1 MQENTPDNTNQ
12 IREVVATLWRVLGDA
27 LVAVYLHGSAV
38 SGGLRPQSDLDLLV
52 IIDSGITDDQRSDL
66 LAALLHI
73 SNRHPST
80 PGGPRC
86 VEVVVFRQSDLFE
99 PRFPPRAEF
108 TYGEW
113 LRAGFETGE
122 RPIRSNDPEY
132 TMVLAQA
139 RQQAIP
145 LFGQKASKLLPE
157 IPLQQIRQAMRDMLP
172 ELLEGLRGDERN
184 VLLTLARIWRTAS
197 TGEFVPKNA
206 AAAWAIPLIP
216 EQKAATLDYARRA
229 YLGEIVDDWVN
240 RSSDAK
246 TLAEH
251 LLLRINELF

>member
-1 MQENTPDNTNQ
+1 
-12 IREVVATLWRVLGDA
+12 
-27 LVAVYLHGSAV
+27 
-38 SGGLRPQSDLDLLV
+38 
-52 IIDSGITDDQRSDL
+52 
-66 LAALLHI
+66 
-73 SNRHPST
+73 
-80 PGGPRC
+80 
-86 VEVVVFRQSDLFE
+86 
-99 PRFPPRAEF
+99 
-108 TYGEW
+108 
-113 LRAGFETGE
+113 
-122 RPIRSNDPEY
+122 
-132 TMVLAQA
+132 MVLAQA

-172 ELLEGLRGDERN
+172 ALLEGLRGDERN

-216 EQKAATLDYARRA
+216 DQEAATLDYARRA

-251 LLLRINELF
+251 LLARIMSCFGWLPDLPRRVSEQAFTMTINPPTLE